1 MKKLL
6 LVLAL
11 AVIACSGAEK
21 DDDDEVTPT
30 TSVTATTETSVTMK
44 QDVAKQNGITL
55 VELQPAAVDANTPIG
70 NATVVDVSDLVN
82 AASQYAAAAAQHE
95 QAAARLNASRAELQ
109 RLRALNAD
117 DHNVSDR
124 AVQDAAATLAGDEA
138 AVRAADVSALAAET
152 SARQRWGATLA
163 GGILRGAPWARQL
176 ASRELVLVEA
186 AFSDPAAEAAAAP
199 QSIAITGT
207 NGRSVTAR
215 FLAASPH
222 IDPRLQKPAFDY
234 LAPDDALPVGLITTI
249 HGRSGTQA
257 GVIVPPSAIVYLGDQ
272 ALVFVE
278 EAPGRYVQHPLASLR
293 AGQRIVTT
301 GAQQLLSDQHKPEA
315 E

>member
-11 AVIACSGAEK
+11 AVIACRGAEK
-21 DDDDEVTPT
+21 DEDDEATAT
-30 TSVTATTETSVTMK
+30 AGVTATTETSVTMK
-44 QDVAKQNGITL
+44 QDVAKQNGITV
-55 VELQPAAVDANTPIG
+55 VELHDDAEGGGATAIG
-70 NATVVDVSDLVN
+70 NATVVDVSELVS

-95 QAAARLNASRAELQ
+95 QAAARVNASRAELQ
-109 RLRALNAD
+109 RLRTLNAD

-163 GGILRGAPWARQL
+163 GGVLRGAPWARQL
-176 ASRELVLVEA
+176 AARELVLVEA
-186 AFSDPAAEAAAAP
+186 AFSDPTAGAAAATE
-199 QSIAITGT
+199 SIQIT
-207 NGRSVTAR
+207 NASGRNVTAR

-234 LAPDDALPVGLITTI
+234 LAPADALPVGLITTI
-249 HGRSGTQA
+249 HGRAKG
-257 GVIVPPSAIVYLGDQ
+257 GVQVPPSAIVYLGDE

-278 EAPGRYVQHPLASLR
+278 ESPGRYVQHPLASLR
-293 AGQRIVTT
+293 AGQRVVTT
-301 GAQQLLSDQHKPEA
+301 GAQQLLSEQHKPEA